1 MAEILTYI
9 EIDENKILESSYE
22 LVSGM
27 KKIAP
32 EETVSGVIVLHT
44 DFILDDEIKNNLKK
58 CGLDKLYVL
67 KTEKPFFDKT
77 EEPFLIS
84 GLIKNINPEIFILI
98 SSTSGREI
106 APVIASILDTGLTAD
121 CTKIEIEK
129 NEDNKLK
136 LISTRPT
143 FGGKLMASIICK
155 KLPQMATVRAGT
167 FKKEEINNLS
177 LDIVEYNFPFIA
189 NLKSDI
195 IEYRKDKKDEFIN
208 FQNAKMVF
216 AGGLGLKNKENFD
229 KLKLLCEKTGAI
241 MGVTRKAVDKGFVDK
256 KYQIGQT
263 GSSTTPEIYVAFGI
277 SGAIHHIMGMENS
290 KKIIAI
296 NLDKNAPIFKYAD
309 IGYIEDATKVL
320 DELLN
325 SLN

>member
-1 MAEILTYI
+1 MAEILLYI
-9 EIDENKILESSYE
+9 ECDENKILDASYD
-22 LVSGM
+22 LITGV
-27 KKIAP
+27 KKNNKGAN
-32 EETVSGVIVLHT
+32 VSGVIVLHP

-58 CGLDKLYVL
+58 FGLDKLYVL
-67 KTEKPFFDKT
+67 KSEKPFFEKA

-84 GLIKNINPEIFILI
+84 GLIKNINPEIFVLL
-98 SSTSGREI
+98 SSTTGREI
-106 APVIASILDTGLTAD
+106 APIIASILDTGLTAD
-121 CTKIEIEK
+121 CTKIEIE
-129 NEDNKLK
+129 NIEGKLK

-155 KLPQMATVRAGT
+155 KNPQMATVRVGT
-167 FKKEEINNLS
+167 FKKEELNNENLE
-177 LDIVEYNFPFIA
+177 IVEFNFPSFL
-189 NLKSDI
+189 NLKSEI
-195 IEYRKDKKDEFIN
+195 IEYKKNEKNEFIN

-241 MGVTRKAVDKGFVDK
+241 MGATRKAVDKGFADK

-290 KKIIAI
+290 KKVIAI

-309 IGYIEDATKVL
+309 IGYIEDAAKVL

-325 SLN
+325 GLN

>member
-1 MAEILTYI
+1 MAEILLYI
-9 EIDENKILESSYE
+9 ECDENKILDASYD
-22 LVSGM
+22 LITGV
-27 KKIAP
+27 KKNNKGAN
-32 EETVSGVIVLHT
+32 VSGVIVLHP

-58 CGLDKLYVL
+58 FGLDKLYVL
-67 KTEKPFFDKT
+67 KSEKPFFEKA

-84 GLIKNINPEIFILI
+84 GLIKNINPEIFVLL
-98 SSTSGREI
+98 SSTTGREI
-106 APVIASILDTGLTAD
+106 APIIASILDTGLTAD
-121 CTKIEIEK
+121 CTKIEIE
-129 NEDNKLK
+129 NIEDKLK

-155 KLPQMATVRAGT
+155 KNPQMATVRVGT
-167 FKKEEINNLS
+167 FKKEELNNENLE
-177 LDIVEYNFPFIA
+177 IVEFNFPSFL
-189 NLKSDI
+189 NLKSEI
-195 IEYRKDKKDEFIN
+195 IEYKKDEKSEFIN

-241 MGVTRKAVDKGFVDK
+241 MGATRKAVDKGFAEK

-290 KKIIAI
+290 KKVIAI

-309 IGYIEDATKVL
+309 IGYIEDAAKVL

-325 SLN
+325 GLN

>member
-1 MAEILTYI
+1 MAEILLYI
-9 EIDENKILESSYE
+9 EYDENKILDASFD
-22 LVSGM
+22 LITGV
-27 KKIAP
+27 KKISKGA
-32 EETVSGVIVLHT
+32 TVSGVIVLHP
-44 DFILDDEIKNNLKK
+44 DFTLDDEIKNNLKK
-58 CGLDKLYVL
+58 FGLDKLYIL
-67 KTEKPFFDKT
+67 KSEKPFFEKA

-84 GLIKNINPEIFILI
+84 GLIKNIDPEIFVLL
-98 SSTSGREI
+98 SSTAGREI
-106 APVIASILDTGLTAD
+106 APTVASILDTGLTAD
-121 CTKIEIEK
+121 CTKIEIET

-155 KLPQMATVRAGT
+155 KNPQMATVRVGT
-167 FKKEEINNLS
+167 FKKEEFNNENLEV
-177 LDIVEYNFPFIA
+177 VEYNFPSFL
-189 NLKSDI
+189 NLKSEI
-195 IEYRKDKKDEFIN
+195 IEYKKNEKNEFIN

-229 KLKLLCEKTGAI
+229 KLKLLCKKTGAI
-241 MGVTRKAVDKGFVDK
+241 MGATRKAVDKGFVDK

-290 KKIIAI
+290 KKVIAI
-296 NLDKNAPIFKYAD
+296 NSDKNAPIFKYAD
-309 IGYIEDATKVL
+309 IGYVEDAAKVL

>member
-1 MAEILTYI
+1 MAEILLYI
-9 EIDENKILESSYE
+9 ECDENKILDASYD
-22 LVSGM
+22 LITGV
-27 KKIAP
+27 KKNNKGAN
-32 EETVSGVIVLHT
+32 VSGVIVLHP

-58 CGLDKLYVL
+58 FGLDKLYIL
-67 KTEKPFFDKT
+67 KSEKPFFEKA

-84 GLIKNINPEIFILI
+84 GLIKNINPEIFVLL
-98 SSTSGREI
+98 SSTTGREI
-106 APVIASILDTGLTAD
+106 APIIASILDTGLTAD
-121 CTKIEIEK
+121 CTKIEIE
-129 NEDNKLK
+129 NIEGKLK

-155 KLPQMATVRAGT
+155 RNPQMATVRVGT
-167 FKKEEINNLS
+167 FKKEEIQNENLE
-177 LDIVEYNFPFIA
+177 IVEFNFPSFL
-189 NLKSDI
+189 NLKSEI
-195 IEYRKDKKDEFIN
+195 IEYKKNESGEFIN

-241 MGVTRKAVDKGFVDK
+241 MGATRKAVDKGFAEK

-290 KKIIAI
+290 KKVIAI

-309 IGYIEDATKVL
+309 IGYIEDAAKVL

-325 SLN
+325 GLN

>member
-1 MAEILTYI
+1 MAEILLYI
-9 EIDENKILESSYE
+9 EYDENKILDASYD
-22 LVSGM
+22 LITGI
-27 KKIAP
+27 KKNNEGAN
-32 EETVSGVIVLHT
+32 VSGVIVLHP
-44 DFILDDEIKNNLKK
+44 DFILTDEIKNNLKK
-58 CGLDKLYVL
+58 FGLDKLYVL
-67 KTEKPFFDKT
+67 KSEKPFFEKT

-84 GLIKNINPEIFILI
+84 GLIKNINPEIFILL
-98 SSTSGREI
+98 SSTTGREI
-106 APVIASILDTGLTAD
+106 APTIASILDTGLTAD
-121 CTKIEIEK
+121 CTKIEIE
-129 NEDNKLK
+129 NIEDKLK

-155 KLPQMATVRAGT
+155 KNPQMATVRVGT
-167 FKKEEINNLS
+167 FKKEELNNENLE
-177 LDIVEYNFPFIA
+177 IVEFNFPSFL
-189 NLKSDI
+189 NLKSEI
-195 IEYRKDKKDEFIN
+195 IEYKKNESGEFIN

-241 MGVTRKAVDKGFVDK
+241 MGATRKAIDKGFAEK

-263 GSSTTPEIYVAFGI
+263 GSFTTPEIYVAFGI

-290 KKIIAI
+290 KKVIAI

-309 IGYIEDATKVL
+309 IGYIEDAAKVL

-325 SLN
+325 GLN

>member
-1 MAEILTYI
+1 MAEILLYI
-9 EIDENKILESSYE
+9 ECDENKILDASYD
-22 LVSGM
+22 LITGV
-27 KKIAP
+27 KKNNKGAN
-32 EETVSGVIVLHT
+32 VSGVIVLHP
-44 DFILDDEIKNNLKK
+44 DFILDDGIKNNLKK
-58 CGLDKLYVL
+58 FGLDKLYVL
-67 KTEKPFFDKT
+67 KSEKPFFEKA

-84 GLIKNINPEIFILI
+84 GLIKNINPEIFVLL
-98 SSTSGREI
+98 SSTTGREI
-106 APVIASILDTGLTAD
+106 APIIASILDTGLTAD
-121 CTKIEIEK
+121 CTKIEIE
-129 NEDNKLK
+129 NIEGKLK

-155 KLPQMATVRAGT
+155 KNPQMATVRVGT
-167 FKKEEINNLS
+167 FKKEELNNENLE
-177 LDIVEYNFPFIA
+177 IVEFSFPSFL
-189 NLKSDI
+189 NLKSEI
-195 IEYRKDKKDEFIN
+195 IEYKKDESGEFIN

-241 MGVTRKAVDKGFVDK
+241 MGATRKAVDKGFADK

-290 KKIIAI
+290 KKVIAI

-309 IGYIEDATKVL
+309 IGYIEDAAKVL

-325 SLN
+325 GLN

>member
-9 EIDENKILESSYE
+9 EIEENNVLEASYA
-22 LVSGM
+22 LISGI
-27 KKIAP
+27 KKIANN
-32 EETVSGVIVLHT
+32 ETVSGVIVLHPE
-44 DFILDDEIKNNLKK
+44 FILNDEIKNNLKK
-58 CGLDKLYVL
+58 FGLDKLYIL
-67 KTEKPFFDKT
+67 KSDKPFFDKN

-84 GLIKNINPEIFILI
+84 GLIKNTNPEIFILL
-98 SSTSGREI
+98 STTTGREI
-106 APVIASILDTGLTAD
+106 APIIASVLDTGLTAD

-129 NEDNKLK
+129 EEDKYK

-155 KLPQMATVRAGT
+155 KYPQMATVRVGT
-167 FKKEEINNLS
+167 FKKEEINNETMET
-177 LDIVEYNFPFIA
+177 VEFNFPSIM
-189 NLKSDI
+189 NLKSEI
-195 IEYRKDKKDEFIN
+195 ITYKKDEKNEFIN

-216 AGGLGLKNKENFD
+216 AGGLGLKNKENFE

-241 MGVTRKAVDKGFVDK
+241 MGATRKAVDKGLVDK

-296 NLDKNAPIFKYAD
+296 NSDKNAPIFKYSD
-309 IGYIEDATKVL
+309 IGYIEDAAKVL

>member
-1 MAEILTYI
+1 MAEILLYI
-9 EIDENKILESSYE
+9 ECDENKILDASYD
-22 LVSGM
+22 LITGV
-27 KKIAP
+27 KKNNKGAN
-32 EETVSGVIVLHT
+32 VSGVIVLHP

-58 CGLDKLYVL
+58 FGLDKLYVL
-67 KTEKPFFDKT
+67 KSEKPFFEKA

-84 GLIKNINPEIFILI
+84 GLIKNINPEIFVLL
-98 SSTSGREI
+98 SSTTGREI
-106 APVIASILDTGLTAD
+106 APIIASILDTGLTAD
-121 CTKIEIEK
+121 CTKIEIE
-129 NEDNKLK
+129 NIEGKLK

-155 KLPQMATVRAGT
+155 KNPQMATVRVGT
-167 FKKEEINNLS
+167 FKKEELNNENLE
-177 LDIVEYNFPFIA
+177 IVEFNFPSFL
-189 NLKSDI
+189 NLKSEI
-195 IEYRKDKKDEFIN
+195 IEYKKNEKSEFIN

-241 MGVTRKAVDKGFVDK
+241 MGATRKAVDKGFAEK

-263 GSSTTPEIYVAFGI
+263 GSFTTPEIYVAFGI

-290 KKIIAI
+290 KKVIAI

-309 IGYIEDATKVL
+309 IGYIEDAAKVL

-325 SLN
+325 GLN

>member
-1 MAEILTYI
+1 MAEILLYI
-9 EIDENKILESSYE
+9 ECDENKILDASYD
-22 LVSGM
+22 LITGV
-27 KKIAP
+27 KKNNKGAN
-32 EETVSGVIVLHT
+32 VSGVIVLHP

-58 CGLDKLYVL
+58 FGLDKLYVL
-67 KTEKPFFDKT
+67 KSEKPFFEKA

-84 GLIKNINPEIFILI
+84 GLIKNINPEIFVLL
-98 SSTSGREI
+98 SSTTGREI
-106 APVIASILDTGLTAD
+106 APIIASILDTGLTAD
-121 CTKIEIEK
+121 CTKIEIE
-129 NEDNKLK
+129 NIEGKLK

-155 KLPQMATVRAGT
+155 KNPQMATVRVGT
-167 FKKEEINNLS
+167 FKKEELNNENLE
-177 LDIVEYNFPFIA
+177 IVEFNFPSFL
-189 NLKSDI
+189 NLKSEI
-195 IEYRKDKKDEFIN
+195 IEYKKNEKSEFIN

-229 KLKLLCEKTGAI
+229 KLKLLCEKIGAI
-241 MGVTRKAVDKGFVDK
+241 MGATRKAIDKGFADK

-290 KKIIAI
+290 KKVIAI

-309 IGYIEDATKVL
+309 IGYIEDAAKVL

-325 SLN
+325 GLN

>member
-1 MAEILTYI
+1 MAEILLYI
-9 EIDENKILESSYE
+9 ECDENKILDASYD
-22 LVSGM
+22 LITGV
-27 KKIAP
+27 KKNNKGAN
-32 EETVSGVIVLHT
+32 VSGVIVLHP
-44 DFILDDEIKNNLKK
+44 DFILTDEIKNNLKK
-58 CGLDKLYVL
+58 FGLDKLYVL
-67 KTEKPFFDKT
+67 KSEKPFFEKA

-84 GLIKNINPEIFILI
+84 GLIKNINPEIFVLL
-98 SSTSGREI
+98 SSTTGREI
-106 APVIASILDTGLTAD
+106 APIIASILDTGLTAD
-121 CTKIEIEK
+121 CTKIEIE
-129 NEDNKLK
+129 NIEGKLK

-155 KLPQMATVRAGT
+155 KNPQMATVRVGT
-167 FKKEEINNLS
+167 FKKEEIQNENLE
-177 LDIVEYNFPFIA
+177 IVEFNFPSFL
-189 NLKSDI
+189 NLKSEI
-195 IEYRKDKKDEFIN
+195 IEYKKNEKSEFIN

-241 MGVTRKAVDKGFVDK
+241 MGATRKAVDKGFAEK

-263 GSSTTPEIYVAFGI
+263 GSFTTPEIYVAFGI

-290 KKIIAI
+290 KKVIAI

-309 IGYIEDATKVL
+309 IGYIEDAAKVL

-325 SLN
+325 GLN

>member
-1 MAEILTYI
+1 MAEILLYI
-9 EIDENKILESSYE
+9 ECDENKILDASYD
-22 LVSGM
+22 LITGV
-27 KKIAP
+27 KKNNKGAN
-32 EETVSGVIVLHT
+32 VSGVIVLHP

-58 CGLDKLYVL
+58 FGLDKLYVL
-67 KTEKPFFDKT
+67 KSEKPFFEKA

-84 GLIKNINPEIFILI
+84 GLIKNINPEIFVLL
-98 SSTSGREI
+98 SSTTGREI
-106 APVIASILDTGLTAD
+106 APIIASILDTGLTAD
-121 CTKIEIEK
+121 CTKIEIE
-129 NEDNKLK
+129 NIEGKLK

-155 KLPQMATVRAGT
+155 KNPQMATVRVGT
-167 FKKEEINNLS
+167 FKKEELNNENLE
-177 LDIVEYNFPFIA
+177 IVEFNFPSFL
-189 NLKSDI
+189 NLKSEI
-195 IEYRKDKKDEFIN
+195 IEYKKDESGEFIN

-216 AGGLGLKNKENFD
+216 AGGLGLKNEENFD

-241 MGVTRKAVDKGFVDK
+241 MGATRKAVDKGFAEK

-290 KKIIAI
+290 KKVIAI

-309 IGYIEDATKVL
+309 IGYIEDAAKVL

-325 SLN
+325 GLN

>member
-1 MAEILTYI
+1 MAEILLYI
-9 EIDENKILESSYE
+9 ECDENKILDASYD
-22 LVSGM
+22 LITGV
-27 KKIAP
+27 KKNNKGAN
-32 EETVSGVIVLHT
+32 VSGVIVLHP

-58 CGLDKLYVL
+58 FGLDKLYVL
-67 KTEKPFFDKT
+67 KSEKPFFEKA

-84 GLIKNINPEIFILI
+84 GLIKNINPEIFVLL
-98 SSTSGREI
+98 SSTTGREI
-106 APVIASILDTGLTAD
+106 APIIASILDTGLTAD
-121 CTKIEIEK
+121 CTKIEIE
-129 NEDNKLK
+129 NIEGKLK

-155 KLPQMATVRAGT
+155 KNPQMATVRVGT
-167 FKKEEINNLS
+167 FKKEELNNENLE
-177 LDIVEYNFPFIA
+177 IVEFNFPSFL
-189 NLKSDI
+189 NLKSEI
-195 IEYRKDKKDEFIN
+195 IEYKKNEKSEFIN

-241 MGVTRKAVDKGFVDK
+241 MGATRKAVDKGFAEK
-256 KYQIGQT
+256 KYQIWQT

-290 KKIIAI
+290 KKVIAI

-309 IGYIEDATKVL
+309 IGYIEDAAKVL

-325 SLN
+325 GLN

>member
-1 MAEILTYI
+1 MAEILLYI
-9 EIDENKILESSYE
+9 EYDENKILDASYD
-22 LVSGM
+22 LITGI
-27 KKIAP
+27 KKNNEGAN
-32 EETVSGVIVLHT
+32 VSGVIVLHP
-44 DFILDDEIKNNLKK
+44 DFILTDEIKNNLKK
-58 CGLDKLYVL
+58 FGLDKLYVL
-67 KTEKPFFDKT
+67 KSEKPFFEKA

-84 GLIKNINPEIFILI
+84 GLIKNINPEIFVLL
-98 SSTSGREI
+98 SSTTGREI
-106 APVIASILDTGLTAD
+106 APIIASILDTGLTAD
-121 CTKIEIEK
+121 CTKIEIE
-129 NEDNKLK
+129 NIEGKLK

-155 KLPQMATVRAGT
+155 KNPQMATVRVGT
-167 FKKEEINNLS
+167 FKKEELNNENLE
-177 LDIVEYNFPFIA
+177 IVEFNFPSFL
-189 NLKSDI
+189 NLKSEI
-195 IEYRKDKKDEFIN
+195 IEYKKNESGEFIN

-241 MGVTRKAVDKGFVDK
+241 MGATRKAIDKGFAEK

-263 GSSTTPEIYVAFGI
+263 GSFTTPEIYVAFGI

-290 KKIIAI
+290 KKVIAI

-309 IGYIEDATKVL
+309 IGYIEDAAKVL

-325 SLN
+325 GLN

>member
-1 MAEILTYI
+1 MAEILLYI
-9 EIDENKILESSYE
+9 ECDENKILDASYD
-22 LVSGM
+22 LITGV
-27 KKIAP
+27 KKNNKGAN
-32 EETVSGVIVLHT
+32 VSGVIVLHP

-58 CGLDKLYVL
+58 FGLDKLYVL
-67 KTEKPFFDKT
+67 KSEKPFFEKA

-84 GLIKNINPEIFILI
+84 GLIKNINPEIFVLL
-98 SSTSGREI
+98 SSTTGREI
-106 APVIASILDTGLTAD
+106 APIIASILDTGLTAD
-121 CTKIEIEK
+121 CTKIEIE
-129 NEDNKLK
+129 NIEGKLK

-155 KLPQMATVRAGT
+155 KNPQMATVRVGT
-167 FKKEEINNLS
+167 FKKEEIQNENLE
-177 LDIVEYNFPFIA
+177 IVEFNFPSFL
-189 NLKSDI
+189 NLKSEI
-195 IEYRKDKKDEFIN
+195 IEYKKNEKNEFVN

-241 MGVTRKAVDKGFVDK
+241 MGATRKAVDKGFAEK

-263 GSSTTPEIYVAFGI
+263 GSFTTPEIYVAFGI

-290 KKIIAI
+290 KKVIAI

-309 IGYIEDATKVL
+309 IGYIEDAAKVL

-325 SLN
+325 GLN

>member
-1 MAEILTYI
+1 MAEILLYI
-9 EIDENKILESSYE
+9 ECDENKILDASYD
-22 LVSGM
+22 LITGV
-27 KKIAP
+27 KKNNKGAN
-32 EETVSGVIVLHT
+32 VSGVIVLHP

-58 CGLDKLYVL
+58 FGLDKLYVL
-67 KTEKPFFDKT
+67 KSEKPFFEKA

-84 GLIKNINPEIFILI
+84 GLIKNINPEIFVLL
-98 SSTSGREI
+98 SSTTGREI
-106 APVIASILDTGLTAD
+106 APIIASILDTGLTAD
-121 CTKIEIEK
+121 CTKIEIE
-129 NEDNKLK
+129 NIEGKLK

-155 KLPQMATVRAGT
+155 KNPQMATVRVGT
-167 FKKEEINNLS
+167 FKKEELNNENLE
-177 LDIVEYNFPFIA
+177 IVEFNFPSFL
-189 NLKSDI
+189 NLKSEI
-195 IEYRKDKKDEFIN
+195 IEYKKDESSEFIN

-241 MGVTRKAVDKGFVDK
+241 MGATRKAVDKGFADK

-290 KKIIAI
+290 KKVIAI

-309 IGYIEDATKVL
+309 IGYIEDAAKVL

-325 SLN
+325 GLN

>member
-1 MAEILTYI
+1 MAEILLYI
-9 EIDENKILESSYE
+9 EYDENKILDASYD
-22 LVSGM
+22 LITGI
-27 KKIAP
+27 KKNNEGAN
-32 EETVSGVIVLHT
+32 VSGVIVLHP
-44 DFILDDEIKNNLKK
+44 DFILTDEIKNNLKK
-58 CGLDKLYVL
+58 FGLDKLYVL
-67 KTEKPFFDKT
+67 KSEKPFFEKT

-84 GLIKNINPEIFILI
+84 GLIKNINPEIFILL
-98 SSTSGREI
+98 SSTTGREI
-106 APVIASILDTGLTAD
+106 APTIASILDTGLTAD
-121 CTKIEIEK
+121 CTKIEIE
-129 NEDNKLK
+129 NIEDKLK

-155 KLPQMATVRAGT
+155 KNPQMATVRVGT
-167 FKKEEINNLS
+167 FKKEELNNENLE
-177 LDIVEYNFPFIA
+177 IVEFNFPSFL
-189 NLKSDI
+189 NLKSEI
-195 IEYRKDKKDEFIN
+195 IEYKKNESGEFIN

-241 MGVTRKAVDKGFVDK
+241 MGATRKAIDKGFAEK

-263 GSSTTPEIYVAFGI
+263 GSFTTPEIYVAFGI

-290 KKIIAI
+290 KKVIAI

-309 IGYIEDATKVL
+309 IGYIEDAAKVL
-320 DELLN
+320 DELLD

>member
-1 MAEILTYI
+1 MAEILLYI
-9 EIDENKILESSYE
+9 ECDENKILDASYD
-22 LVSGM
+22 LITGV
-27 KKIAP
+27 KKNNKGAN
-32 EETVSGVIVLHT
+32 VSGVIVLHP

-58 CGLDKLYVL
+58 FGLDKLYVL
-67 KTEKPFFDKT
+67 KSEKPFFEKA

-84 GLIKNINPEIFILI
+84 GLIKNINPEIFVLL
-98 SSTSGREI
+98 SSTTGREI
-106 APVIASILDTGLTAD
+106 APIIASILDTGLTAD
-121 CTKIEIEK
+121 CTKIEIE
-129 NEDNKLK
+129 NIEDKLK

-155 KLPQMATVRAGT
+155 KNPQMATVRVGT
-167 FKKEEINNLS
+167 FKKEELNNENLE
-177 LDIVEYNFPFIA
+177 IVEFNFPSFL
-189 NLKSDI
+189 NLKSEI
-195 IEYRKDKKDEFIN
+195 IEYKKNEKSEFIN

-241 MGVTRKAVDKGFVDK
+241 MGATRKAVDKGFAEK

-290 KKIIAI
+290 KKVIAI

-309 IGYIEDATKVL
+309 IGYIEDAAKVL

-325 SLN
+325 GLN

>member
-1 MAEILTYI
+1 MAEILLYI
-9 EIDENKILESSYE
+9 ECDENKILDASYD
-22 LVSGM
+22 LITGV
-27 KKIAP
+27 KKNNKGAN
-32 EETVSGVIVLHT
+32 VSGVIVLHP

-58 CGLDKLYVL
+58 FGLDKLYVL
-67 KTEKPFFDKT
+67 KSEKPFFEKA

-84 GLIKNINPEIFILI
+84 GLIKNINPEIFVLL
-98 SSTSGREI
+98 SSTTGREI
-106 APVIASILDTGLTAD
+106 APIIASILDTGLTAD
-121 CTKIEIEK
+121 CTKIEIE
-129 NEDNKLK
+129 NIEGKLK

-155 KLPQMATVRAGT
+155 KNPQMATVRVGT
-167 FKKEEINNLS
+167 FKKEELNNENLE
-177 LDIVEYNFPFIA
+177 IVEFNFPSFL
-189 NLKSDI
+189 NLKSEI
-195 IEYRKDKKDEFIN
+195 IEYKKNEKSEFIN

-241 MGVTRKAVDKGFVDK
+241 MGATRKAVDKGFAEK

-263 GSSTTPEIYVAFGI
+263 GASTTPEIYVAFGI

-290 KKIIAI
+290 KKVIAI

-309 IGYIEDATKVL
+309 IGYIEDAAKVL

-325 SLN
+325 GLN

>member
-1 MAEILTYI
+1 MAEILLYI
-9 EIDENKILESSYE
+9 ECDENKILDASYD
-22 LVSGM
+22 LITGV
-27 KKIAP
+27 KKNNKGAN
-32 EETVSGVIVLHT
+32 VSGVIVLHP

-58 CGLDKLYVL
+58 FGLDKLYVL
-67 KTEKPFFDKT
+67 KSEKPFFEKA

-84 GLIKNINPEIFILI
+84 GLIKNINPEIFVLL
-98 SSTSGREI
+98 SSTTGREI
-106 APVIASILDTGLTAD
+106 APIIASILDTGLTAD
-121 CTKIEIEK
+121 CTKIEIE
-129 NEDNKLK
+129 NIEGKLK

-155 KLPQMATVRAGT
+155 KNPQMATVRVGT
-167 FKKEEINNLS
+167 FKKEEIQNENLE
-177 LDIVEYNFPFIA
+177 IVEFNFPSFL
-189 NLKSDI
+189 NLKSEI
-195 IEYRKDKKDEFIN
+195 IEYKKNKKSEFIN

-241 MGVTRKAVDKGFVDK
+241 MGATRKAVDKGFAEK

-263 GSSTTPEIYVAFGI
+263 GSFTTPEIYVAFGI

-290 KKIIAI
+290 KKVIAI

-309 IGYIEDATKVL
+309 IGYIEDAAKVL

-325 SLN
+325 GLN

>member
-1 MAEILTYI
+1 MAEILLYI
-9 EIDENKILESSYE
+9 ECDENKILDASYD
-22 LVSGM
+22 LITGV
-27 KKIAP
+27 KKNNKGAN
-32 EETVSGVIVLHT
+32 VSGVIVLHP

-58 CGLDKLYVL
+58 FGLDKLYVL
-67 KTEKPFFDKT
+67 KSEKPFFEKA

-84 GLIKNINPEIFILI
+84 DLIKNINPEIFVLL
-98 SSTSGREI
+98 SSTTGREI
-106 APVIASILDTGLTAD
+106 APIIASILDTGLTAD
-121 CTKIEIEK
+121 CTKIEIE
-129 NEDNKLK
+129 NIEGKLK

-155 KLPQMATVRAGT
+155 KNPQMATVRVGT
-167 FKKEEINNLS
+167 FKKEELNNENLE
-177 LDIVEYNFPFIA
+177 IVEFNFPSFL
-189 NLKSDI
+189 NLKSEI
-195 IEYRKDKKDEFIN
+195 IEYKKNESGEFIN

-241 MGVTRKAVDKGFVDK
+241 MGATRKAVDKGFAEK

-290 KKIIAI
+290 KKVIAI

-309 IGYIEDATKVL
+309 IGYIEDAAKVL

-325 SLN
+325 GLN

>member
-1 MAEILTYI
+1 MAEILLYI
-9 EIDENKILESSYE
+9 ECDENKILDASYD
-22 LVSGM
+22 LITGV
-27 KKIAP
+27 KKNNKGAN
-32 EETVSGVIVLHT
+32 VSGVIVLHP

-58 CGLDKLYVL
+58 FGLDKLYVL
-67 KTEKPFFDKT
+67 KSEKPFFEKA

-84 GLIKNINPEIFILI
+84 GLIKNINPEIFVLL
-98 SSTSGREI
+98 SSTTGREI
-106 APVIASILDTGLTAD
+106 APIIASILDTGLTAD
-121 CTKIEIEK
+121 CTKIEIE
-129 NEDNKLK
+129 NIEGKLK

-155 KLPQMATVRAGT
+155 KNPQMATVRVGT
-167 FKKEEINNLS
+167 FKKEELNNENLE
-177 LDIVEYNFPFIA
+177 IVEFNFPSFL
-189 NLKSDI
+189 NLKSEI
-195 IEYRKDKKDEFIN
+195 IEYKKNEKNEFVN

-241 MGVTRKAVDKGFVDK
+241 MGATRKAVDKGFAEK

-263 GSSTTPEIYVAFGI
+263 GSFTTPEIYVAFGI

-290 KKIIAI
+290 KKVIAI

-309 IGYIEDATKVL
+309 IGYIEDAAKVL

-325 SLN
+325 GLN

>member
-1 MAEILTYI
+1 MAEILLYI
-9 EIDENKILESSYE
+9 ECDENKILDASYD
-22 LVSGM
+22 LITGV
-27 KKIAP
+27 KKNNKGAN
-32 EETVSGVIVLHT
+32 VSGVIVLHP

-58 CGLDKLYVL
+58 FGLDKLYVL
-67 KTEKPFFDKT
+67 KSEKPFFEKA

-84 GLIKNINPEIFILI
+84 GLIKSINPEIFVLL
-98 SSTSGREI
+98 SSTTGREI
-106 APVIASILDTGLTAD
+106 APIIASILDTGLTAD
-121 CTKIEIEK
+121 CTKIEIE
-129 NEDNKLK
+129 NIEGKLK

-155 KLPQMATVRAGT
+155 KNPQMATVRVGT
-167 FKKEEINNLS
+167 FKKEELNNENLE
-177 LDIVEYNFPFIA
+177 IVEFNFPSFL
-189 NLKSDI
+189 NLKSEI
-195 IEYRKDKKDEFIN
+195 IEYKKNESGEFIN

-241 MGVTRKAVDKGFVDK
+241 MGATRKAVDKGFADK

-263 GSSTTPEIYVAFGI
+263 GSFTTPEIYVAFGI

-290 KKIIAI
+290 KKVIAI

-309 IGYIEDATKVL
+309 IGYIEDAAKVL

-325 SLN
+325 GLN

>member
-1 MAEILTYI
+1 MAEILLYI
-9 EIDENKILESSYE
+9 ECDENKILDASYD
-22 LVSGM
+22 LITGV
-27 KKIAP
+27 KKNNKGAN
-32 EETVSGVIVLHT
+32 VSGVIVLHP

-58 CGLDKLYVL
+58 FGLDKLYIL
-67 KTEKPFFDKT
+67 KSEKPFFEKA

-84 GLIKNINPEIFILI
+84 GLIKNINPEIFVLL
-98 SSTSGREI
+98 SSTTGREI
-106 APVIASILDTGLTAD
+106 APIIASILDTGLSAD
-121 CTKIEIEK
+121 CTKIEIE
-129 NEDNKLK
+129 NIEDKLK

-155 KLPQMATVRAGT
+155 KNPQMATVRVGT
-167 FKKEEINNLS
+167 FKKEEFNNENLE
-177 LDIVEYNFPFIA
+177 IVEFNFPSFL
-189 NLKSDI
+189 NLKSEI
-195 IEYRKDKKDEFIN
+195 IEYKKNESGEFIN

-241 MGVTRKAVDKGFVDK
+241 MGATRKAVDKGFAEK

-290 KKIIAI
+290 KKVIAI

-309 IGYIEDATKVL
+309 IGYIEDAAKVL

-325 SLN
+325 GLN

>member
-1 MAEILTYI
+1 MAEILLYI
-9 EIDENKILESSYE
+9 ECDENKILDASYD
-22 LVSGM
+22 LITGV
-27 KKIAP
+27 KKNNKGAN
-32 EETVSGVIVLHT
+32 VSGVIVLHP

-58 CGLDKLYVL
+58 FGLDKLYVL
-67 KTEKPFFDKT
+67 KSEKPFFEKA

-84 GLIKNINPEIFILI
+84 GLIKNINPEIFVLL
-98 SSTSGREI
+98 SSTTGREI
-106 APVIASILDTGLTAD
+106 APIIASILDTGLTAD
-121 CTKIEIEK
+121 CTKIEIE
-129 NEDNKLK
+129 NIEGKLK

-155 KLPQMATVRAGT
+155 KNPQMATVRVGT
-167 FKKEEINNLS
+167 FKKEELNNENLE
-177 LDIVEYNFPFIA
+177 IVEFNFPSFL
-189 NLKSDI
+189 NLKSEI
-195 IEYRKDKKDEFIN
+195 IEYKKDKSGEFIN

-241 MGVTRKAVDKGFVDK
+241 MGATRKAVDKGFAEK

-290 KKIIAI
+290 KKVIAI

-309 IGYIEDATKVL
+309 IGYIEDAAKVL

-325 SLN
+325 GLN

>member
-1 MAEILTYI
+1 MAEILLYI
-9 EIDENKILESSYE
+9 ECDENKILDASYD
-22 LVSGM
+22 LITGV
-27 KKIAP
+27 KKNNKGAN
-32 EETVSGVIVLHT
+32 VSGVIVLHP
-44 DFILDDEIKNNLKK
+44 DFILDDEIKNNLQKF
-58 CGLDKLYVL
+58 GLDKLYVL
-67 KTEKPFFDKT
+67 KSEKPFFEKA

-84 GLIKNINPEIFILI
+84 GLIKNINPEIFVLL
-98 SSTSGREI
+98 SSTTGREI
-106 APVIASILDTGLTAD
+106 APIIASILDTGLTAD
-121 CTKIEIEK
+121 CTKIEIE
-129 NEDNKLK
+129 NIEGKLK

-155 KLPQMATVRAGT
+155 KNPQMATVRVGT
-167 FKKEEINNLS
+167 FKKEELNNENLE
-177 LDIVEYNFPFIA
+177 IVEFNFPSFL
-189 NLKSDI
+189 NLKSEI
-195 IEYRKDKKDEFIN
+195 IEYKKNEKSEFIN

-241 MGVTRKAVDKGFVDK
+241 MGATRKAVDKGFAEK

-290 KKIIAI
+290 KKVIAI

-309 IGYIEDATKVL
+309 IGYIEDAAKVL

-325 SLN
+325 GLN

>member
-9 EIDENKILESSYE
+9 ECDENKILDASYD
-22 LVSGM
+22 LITGAKQIACGM
-27 KKIAP
+27 
-32 EETVSGVIVLHT
+32 TVSGVIVLHPE
-44 DFILDDEIKNNLKK
+44 FILNDEIKNNLKK
-58 CGLDKLYVL
+58 FGLDKLYIL
-67 KTEKPFFDKT
+67 KSDKPFFDKN

-84 GLIKNINPEIFILI
+84 GLIKNTNPEIFILL
-98 SSTSGREI
+98 STTTGREI
-106 APVIASILDTGLTAD
+106 APIIASVLDTGLTAD

-129 NEDNKLK
+129 EEDKYK

-155 KLPQMATVRAGT
+155 KYPQMATVRVGT
-167 FKKEEINNLS
+167 FKKEEINNETMET
-177 LDIVEYNFPFIA
+177 VEFNFPSIM
-189 NLKSDI
+189 NLKSEI
-195 IEYRKDKKDEFIN
+195 ITYKKDEKNEFIN

-216 AGGLGLKNKENFD
+216 AGGLGLKNKENFE

-241 MGVTRKAVDKGFVDK
+241 MGATRKAVDKGLVDK

-296 NLDKNAPIFKYAD
+296 NSDKNAPIFKYSD
-309 IGYIEDATKVL
+309 IGYIEDAAKVL